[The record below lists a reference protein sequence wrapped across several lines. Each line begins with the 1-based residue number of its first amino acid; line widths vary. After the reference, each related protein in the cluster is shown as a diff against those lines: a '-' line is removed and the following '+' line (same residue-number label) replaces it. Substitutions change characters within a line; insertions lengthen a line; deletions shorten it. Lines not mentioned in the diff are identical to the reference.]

1 MNKQM
6 IIVAVGA
13 VVLFVAAIVG
23 AMAFTGGGAE
33 AHPMMTMPNGQTM
46 EHHLMTP

>member
-1 MNKQM
+1 MNKQT

-13 VVLFVAAIVG
+13 VALFVAAIVG
-23 AMAFTGGGAE
+23 AMAFTGGSE
-33 AHPMMTMPNGQTM
+33 AHPMMTMPNGRTM